1 MKKCNKNSNKQL
13 VFRLRKLY
21 RRMNMLG
28 IDMEY
33 YGGFGE
39 IAEHGQ
45 ELLGAAKIVRN
56 WADGIDKLTD

>member
-1 MKKCNKNSNKQL
+1 
-13 VFRLRKLY
+13 
-21 RRMNMLG
+21 MNMLG